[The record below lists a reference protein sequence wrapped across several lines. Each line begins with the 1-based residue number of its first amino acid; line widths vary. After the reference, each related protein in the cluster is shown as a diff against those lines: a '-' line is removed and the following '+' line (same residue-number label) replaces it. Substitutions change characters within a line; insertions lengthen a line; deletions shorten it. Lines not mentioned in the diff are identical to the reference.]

1 MVMEIQSIIV
11 VGLALLGLV
20 LGSFV
25 GASLWRLRAAQLKTD
40 AVAGEKVR
48 ASDKRRVAKLQQK
61 SITKD
66 RSVCL
71 YCGNGLRWYD
81 LVPLISW
88 ISLRGKCRYCHK
100 PIGWFEPLI
109 ELGLAAFFVM
119 SFLFWPY
126 ILDTPLAVVQFVIW
140 LVAGIGLALL
150 FAYDMKWFLL
160 PDVVTLPLIGIGAI
174 HALLVIVSS
183 TAPIEAAV
191 NVLGSCLVLSGL
203 YYAIYVLSGKQWVGF
218 GDVKLGLALGLLLAD
233 WQLAILAL
241 FLANL
246 IGTLVIL
253 PALVTRKLK
262 KGTHIPFGPLLI
274 SGWALAGIFGADI
287 LGWYLG
293 LVLGVW

>member
-1 MVMEIQSIIV
+1 MVMETQIVTTIIL
-11 VGLALLGLV
+11 GLLGLV

-25 GASLWRLRAAQLKTD
+25 GASLWRLRAAQLKAD
-40 AVAGEKVR
+40 IASGEKVR
-48 ASDKRRVAKLQQK
+48 ASDKRQVAKLQQK
-61 SITKD
+61 SIKTD

-71 YCGNGLRWYD
+71 HCGHELRWYD
-81 LVPLISW
+81 LVPLVSW
-88 ISLRGKCRYCHK
+88 ISLQGKCRYCHK
-100 PIGWFEPLI
+100 PIGRFEPLI

-126 ILDTPLAVVQFVIW
+126 ILDTPLEVVQFAIW
-140 LVAGIGLALL
+140 LVAGTGLALL
-150 FAYDMKWFLL
+150 FVYDMKWFLL

-174 HALLVIVSS
+174 HALLIVASS
-183 TAPIEAAV
+183 TAPIEAIA

-203 YYAIYVLSGKQWVGF
+203 YYAIYVLSRKQWVGF

-274 SGWALAGIFGADI
+274 SGWALAGLFGADI
-287 LGWYLG
+287 LAWYLG
-293 LVLGVW
+293 LVLGV